1 MKRAEVVKMMY
12 PVGCLLAFRGHDWLA
27 DLADAHG
34 IVLGHDD
41 AKGGDSAMQVL
52 VNERVI
58 DILCDEFED
67 EELELLGS

>member
-1 MKRAEVVKMMY
+1 MKRQQVVKMMY

-27 DLADAHG
+27 DLTDSHG

-41 AKGGDSAMQVL
+41 TAQGDPAMQVL

-58 DILCDEFED
+58 DILCDEFD
-67 EELELLGS
+67 DKELELIA

>member
-1 MKRAEVVKMMY
+1 MKRSHVVKMMY

-27 DLADAHG
+27 DLTDAHG

-41 AKGGDSAMQVL
+41 TDHGDPAMQVL

-58 DILCDEFED
+58 DILCDEFD
-67 EELELLGS
+67 DKELELID

>member
-1 MKRAEVVKMMY
+1 MKRSHVVKMMY

-27 DLADAHG
+27 DLTDVHG

-41 AKGGDSAMQVL
+41 TEHGDPAIQVL

-58 DILCDEFED
+58 DILCDEFD
-67 EELELLGS
+67 DKELELIA

>member
-1 MKRAEVVKMMY
+1 MKRALIVKMMY
-12 PVGCLLAFRGHDWLA
+12 PVGCLLAFRGDLWLA
-27 DLADAHG
+27 DLSDSHG

-41 AKGGDSAMQVL
+41 TDAGEHAFQVL

-67 EELELLGS
+67 EELELIEC

>member
-1 MKRAEVVKMMY
+1 MKRADVVKMMY
-12 PVGCLLAFRGHDWLA
+12 PAGCLLAFRGHDWLA
-27 DLADAHG
+27 DLTDAHG

-41 AKGGDSAMQVL
+41 TKDGDSAMQVL

-67 EELELLGS
+67 EELELLGL

>member
-1 MKRAEVVKMMY
+1 MMY

-27 DLADAHG
+27 DLTDSHG

-41 AKGGDSAMQVL
+41 TKDGDSAMQVL

-58 DILCDEFED
+58 DILCDEFD
-67 EELELLGS
+67 DKELELIA